1 MTNKD
6 PESPNRRDTARRRI
20 LKRLVAGGGIIATG
34 RMMPDDW
41 HKPVVESV
49 ILPAHAQ
56 TTQEEP
62 PPLSNVSNV
71 NVTMQMNF
79 FGSDTDVA

>member
-1 MTNKD
+1 MTNKN
-6 PESPNRRDTARRRI
+6 PESSNTKETARRRI
-20 LKRLVAGGGIIATG
+20 LKRLVAGGGIVATG
-34 RMMPDDW
+34 RIMPDDW

-62 PPLSNVSNV
+62 PPSNVSNSAMEV
-71 NVTMQMNF
+71 NF

>member
-1 MTNKD
+1 MTNQ
-6 PESPNRRDTARRRI
+6 PIPNRRDTARRRI
-20 LKRLVAGGGIIATG
+20 LKRLVAGGIIATG